1 MIDSTQSYNSQNK
14 IQNRKKIAIIGSG
27 IAGLSCA
34 WHLKNICDI
43 TIFESEAQIGGHSH
57 SVNVGNAQNP
67 LWVDMG
73 FIVFNIPC
81 YPNLVALFKEIGAPH
96 QLSDMSFG
104 VSARNGEFEYSSL
117 GLKGLF
123 AQISNIFRP
132 RMYQMIFDI
141 LRFNK
146 NAPQDVKARNDSNL
160 KLGQYLLNNKYSKV
174 FINDHLLPQA
184 AAIWSCSADE
194 IMNYPFG
201 AFIGFFEN
209 HGLLQIKDRILW
221 RSVIGGAQAYI
232 NKLMANFK
240 GNIYTNCP
248 IRRIKRE
255 KLKVILYDADNK
267 SYEFDDV
274 IFATHADITRKILG
288 DDATEDEKNIFD
300 NFTYTKNLV
309 VLHQDTNLMP
319 KRRNAWASWN
329 YLSQTQNSKNQLCVS
344 YYMNLLQCLKTD
356 QDYFVTLN
364 PIHEIEPEKI
374 IKSVT
379 FEHPYFDANALQA
392 QKKLPSIQGIKNTYF
407 CGSYFGFGFHE
418 DALQSGLLAAE
429 MVSGIKRPWEFDFSK
444 SRIPFAPI
452 LETIND

>member
-1 MIDSTQSYNSQNK
+1 MIDSVQSFNSQNK
-14 IQNRKKIAIIGSG
+14 IQKRKKVAIIGSG
-27 IAGLSCA
+27 IAGLSSA
-34 WHLKNICDI
+34 WFLNNVCDV

-57 SVNVGNAQNP
+57 SVNVGSAQNP

-81 YPNLVALFKEIGAPH
+81 YPNLVALFDKIGAPH

-123 AQISNIFRP
+123 SQISNIFRP

-146 NAPQDVKARNDSNL
+146 NAPQDIEARNNPNL
-160 KLGQYLLNNKYSKV
+160 CLGQYLLDNKYSNV

-184 AAIWSCSADE
+184 AAIWSCSSDE

-221 RSVIGGAQAYI
+221 RSVIGGAQAYV

-240 GNIYTNCP
+240 GTIHTNCP

-255 KLKVILYDADNK
+255 DSMVTLYDADNK
-267 SYEFDDV
+267 SHEFDEV
-274 IFATHADITRKILG
+274 IFATHADTTRKILG
-288 DDATEDEKNIFD
+288 DEASEIEKSILD
-300 NFTYTKNLV
+300 DFTYTKNLV
-309 VLHQDTNLMP
+309 VLHQDENLMP

-329 YLSQTQNSKNQLCVS
+329 YLSHEKNSKNQLCVS

-356 QDYFVTLN
+356 ADYFVTLN
-364 PIHEIEPEKI
+364 PICEIDPKKT
-374 IKSVT
+374 IKSIS
-379 FEHPYFDANALQA
+379 FEHPYFDAKALEA
-392 QKKLPSIQGIKNTYF
+392 QKKLPEIQGIKNTYY
-407 CGSYFGFGFHE
+407 CGSYFGYGFHE
-418 DALQSGLLAAE
+418 DALQSGLLIAE
-429 MVSGIKRPWEFDFSK
+429 LVSGIKRPWDFDFAK
-444 SRIPFAPI
+444 SRIPNMSI
-452 LETIND
+452 LEKIDD